1 MVVHAK
7 VAVSIHRGPDA
18 PGPAYVPPLL
28 AWTAAAVSL
37 VALAMY
43 GRTMLPATAFWDT
56 GEAQTVPYTLS
67 IFHPTGFPLYTLVG
81 WAWTHLLP
89 FGGVAWRMNLL
100 SGVCIALAAGLVVLI
115 IGQLA
120 AERHRGTVAAAAAIG
135 GLAFAFAS
143 EPWRNAIRADVHALH
158 ILLVALLIWLLVC
171 WRSAVVR
178 GSAHPGRWLAAAA
191 LTFGLGMA
199 NHPLIGL
206 AAFGIA
212 AWVLLVDRHLW
223 RNWRLVLACAL
234 LIVLG
239 ISTYAYIYLRAVIPP
254 EPPLFY
260 AHPNTLERFRY
271 LVFAEQFHDLFD
283 PLTSPLY
290 NLGLKWADAE
300 ALLERQFMGPG
311 WLMAAI
317 GASVLAARDLKAF
330 AFLGLLVLAN
340 VAYSMNYPDGDIAR
354 YYMLTVL
361 VAAVCIGLALSAIAA
376 TAARAVAETS
386 RRALAFAGRRRAAVA
401 TGVIVLVAGALL
413 PLSGLLTLYPERA
426 EQGANRDADLWVAS
440 VYNQLPQNAV
450 IVSWWSYSTP
460 LWYHRW
466 VLGDRPDVTIIDE
479 RNILD
484 DGYGTID
491 GAIERFLPY
500 RSVYV
505 VPPFWELDQILATW
519 QTQTLPTYPGY
530 TELLRIE
537 GRR

>member
-1 MVVHAK
+1 MPE
-7 VAVSIHRGPDA
+7 VAWS
-18 PGPAYVPPLL
+18 
-28 AWTAAAVSL
+28 AAAVTL

-43 GRTMLPATAFWDT
+43 LRTMLPATGFWDT

-81 WAWTHLLP
+81 WAWSHLLP

-100 SGVCIALAAGLVVLI
+100 SGVCVALASGLTVLI
-115 IGQLA
+115 VGQLA
-120 AERHRGTVAAAAAIG
+120 IERHRWTVAAAAGIA
-135 GLAFAFAS
+135 GLVFAFAS
-143 EPWRNAIRADVHALH
+143 EPWRNAVRADVHALH
-158 ILLVALLIWLLVC
+158 ILLAALLVWLLVS
-171 WRSAVVR
+171 WRTAVAEACPR
-178 GSAHPGRWLAAAA
+178 ASRWLAAAA

-206 AAFGIA
+206 TAFGIA
-212 AWVLLVDRHLW
+212 AWVLLVDRHVW
-223 RNWRLVLACAL
+223 RNWRLVVACAA
-234 LIVLG
+234 LIALG

-260 AHPNTLERFRY
+260 AHPNTFERFRY

-300 ALLERQFMGPG
+300 ALLEQQFIGPG

-340 VAYSMNYPDGDIAR
+340 VAYSMNFIDGDIAR

-361 VAAVCIGLALSAIAA
+361 VAAVCIGVGLSAIAA
-376 TAARAVAETS
+376 TAARAVAEAS
-386 RRALAFAGRRRAAVA
+386 RRTLAFAGRRRAAVVA
-401 TGVIVLVAGALL
+401 GVLVLVAGALL
-413 PLSGLLTLYPERA
+413 PLGGLLSLYPERA
-426 EQGANRDADLWVAS
+426 EQGANQDADLWVKS
-440 VYNQLPQNAV
+440 VYNQLPPDAV

-466 VLGDRPDVTIIDE
+466 VLGDRPDITILDE

-491 GAIERFLPY
+491 GAIERFLDY
-500 RSVYV
+500 RPVFV
-505 VPPFWELDQILATW
+505 VPPFWELDQILANW
-519 QTQTLPTYPGY
+519 QTRTIATYPGY
-530 TELLRIE
+530 TDLLLIE
-537 GRR
+537 GHR